1 MKPMIRGF
9 IAGFVATIVLSV
21 LMIAKGMMG
30 LMPDV
35 NVIAMLA
42 SKMGGQMDM
51 GWLAHFMIGT
61 FIYGLIF
68 TFVFAPMP
76 FGNLAFRGIIM
87 GILGW
92 LMMMVVVMP
101 MMGAGLF
108 GLSMP
113 SGMMV
118 PIATL
123 MLHVIFGFVLGLV
136 YCKLPSGK
144 EHHLQHAG

>member
-1 MKPMIRGF
+1 MKPMIRGL

-42 SKMGGQMDM
+42 GQMGGQTDM

-61 FIYGLIF
+61 FVYGLIF
-68 TFVFAPMP
+68 AFIFAPMP
-76 FGNLAFRGIIM
+76 LGNLAFRGIIM

-92 LMMMVVVMP
+92 LMMMVVVLP

-108 GLSMP
+108 GLSMQ

-136 YCKLPSGK
+136 YCKLPNPK
-144 EHHLQHAG
+144 EHRLQHAR